1 MDKKTLRYRA
11 LTFIAMSAM
20 VYLFFA
26 QARVAL
32 RSTGLEFKSA
42 SDIAFAYSNVAF
54 SGKVYWD
61 EGVTPV
67 GIGTGVALYVNGAAT
82 STTTTIAG
90 GAYSFTGLTI
100 SAHDVVSIFI
110 DGEAEDG
117 MLVGKFND
125 SVLQNAVTGMDIYKD
140 RLLLRTG
147 STDLQ
152 ITTTNLNT
160 ADGTASDADVTAVYT
175 LNGDDLHL
183 GNNKELL
190 IINTTTHVASGSL
203 YIHDLDVRGRL
214 TMGTGNITASGS
226 VAVTGTG
233 SMTLTGDMTLTSVDS
248 GEILN
253 VKSTTLGN
261 LYIDNGLEAYFRFDE
276 GVGLNASG
284 STFNT
289 GTGGTLTNGAA
300 WVTTNTGTTTF
311 YNAHALEFDG
321 TDDFVDFGDAYDIS
335 NTIKKTFTG
344 WFRRKSSTTE
354 DVIFSKKSASGSS
367 NAGYQLYIDD
377 ESDSLLFEVADGTN
391 TYTITSTSTVTD
403 VNWHQFGVTW
413 NPFDSDESNIFLDG
427 AIDVASKAG
436 SMSVSSATY
445 TTAQNFI
452 IGADDNGTG
461 PFIGTIDDFR
471 IYNRIMSGSEL
482 ATLASGAKASGSG
495 AYTLGSNLDINGDLG
510 IYGSVLDMS
519 ESYAINVTG
528 DASIY
533 GELRTNSGTVTL
545 DGVSAQTIRGS
556 TAFNQLAATT
566 TVAKTITF
574 ESNTQQTV
582 SGALTL
588 QGTLGQ
594 YIALRASNT
603 GSRALLIVESSGATL
618 LEYLNVKDNNAFSG
632 ATLAC
637 TAGCVNSGNN
647 TNWLFLGECQDGIV
661 NTGEQC
667 DDGNSNNTDSC
678 PNDCQFAVCG
688 DSVIEGE
695 EQCEPPNSLS
705 CLSNCLLRS
714 AGGGGGGNL
723 SSASANASYHK
734 REEPP
739 DGCGNGV
746 VDYDKD
752 EECDE
757 GTRFNGLGTC
767 SHSCKTLFCGDGVV
781 SPQLKED
788 CEPKVL
794 GTANGVTTYEVN
806 TCGEKCSVPVISNQ
820 GTQSG
825 GCRRQ
830 FLAPCG
836 SEGGGAASSPSQS
849 TSPVCGNG
857 TVESGEE
864 CDAGG
869 VCNGGTFDG
878 SFWTDKTSAD
888 TCKSGG
894 GTSKAESGDGCS
906 NTCKTEF
913 CGDGNVQSRGADN
926 RDGTADDEQCDNG
939 SICSNDP
946 SKTCRLDTECGT
958 GNTCDYHGAKSTSC
972 SNSCKGIT
980 SNLIPSTS
988 TPNPKPASTVKDP
1001 IVEGKKDQEPVKPSA
1016 PNVEPITSNT
1026 QCGNG
1031 IIEGNE
1037 RCDSGSRNSDIYS
1050 DSCRTNCQLPR
1061 CGDGVQDSGEE
1072 CDGGMQC
1079 TSLCKSTVKRIVCGN
1094 RIVEAGEQCDD
1105 GNLNPDDGCGRYCQ
1119 VTDIPEI
1126 PVVQKVECEEG
1137 SELINGTCQKTIN
1150 TLVASVNTLV
1160 LDADIVVV
1168 NPTEYADA
1176 LKFISTNNACSTLTI
1191 KGKSHKAAAIREAA
1205 VRQRIPIVKNI
1216 ALAQEI
1222 YNNHNAGDTIS
1233 GEICTSINALKTKAV
1248 GTVKS
1253 QKPEDEVLLPSAPM
1267 PPIQNPIQQPLPQ
1280 APTQYGYG
1288 YYPYAQVTPSI
1299 VNRAPT
1305 GETGPGMVGVVITGV
1320 AGGLGWMRRKRKKV

>member
-11 LTFIAMSAM
+11 LTFIAMNAM

-32 RSTGLEFKSA
+32 RPTGLEFKSA
-42 SDIAFAYSNVAF
+42 SDIAFAYSDVAF

-61 EGVTPV
+61 EGVTAV
-67 GIGTGVALYVNGAAT
+67 GAGTGVAIYVNGAAT
-82 STTTTIAG
+82 DTTTTTSAG
-90 GAYSFTGLTI
+90 VYSFTGLTI
-100 SAHDVVSIFI
+100 TAHDVVSVFI

-175 LNGDDLHL
+175 LSGDDLHL

-203 YIHDLDVRGRL
+203 YTHDLDVRGTL

-300 WVTTNTGTTTF
+300 WVTTNTGTTAF

-354 DVIFSKKSASGSS
+354 DVIFSKKSASGST

-377 ESDSLLFEVADGTN
+377 ASDSLLFEVADGSN

-403 VNWHQFGVTW
+403 ANWHHFGVTW

-436 SMSVSSATY
+436 SMSVGSATY
-445 TTAQNFI
+445 TTTQNFI

-461 PFIGTIDDFR
+461 PFIGTIDNFR

-482 ATLASGAKASGSG
+482 ATLATGAKASGSG
-495 AYTLGSNLDINGDLG
+495 TYILGSNLDINGDLG

-519 ESYAINVTG
+519 GSYAINVTG
-528 DASIY
+528 DANIY

-545 DGVSAQTIRGS
+545 DGASAQTIRGS

-566 TVAKTITF
+566 TVEKTITF

-588 QGTLGQ
+588 QGAVSEF
-594 YIALRASNT
+594 ISLRVSHT
-603 GSRALLIVESSGATL
+603 GSRALLITESSGATL

-637 TAGCVNSGNN
+637 TAGCVDSGNN
-647 TNWLFLGECQDGIV
+647 TNWLFLGECQDGVI
-661 NTGEQC
+661 NTGEEC
-667 DDGNSNNTDSC
+667 DDGNSNNDDSC

-723 SSASANASYHK
+723 SSASGNASYHT

-739 DGCGNGV
+739 DGCGNGI

-757 GTRFNGLGTC
+757 GTRFNGMGTC
-767 SHSCKTLFCGDGVV
+767 SYSCKTLFCGDGVI
-781 SPQLKED
+781 SPHTGED
-788 CEPKVL
+788 CEPTAL
-794 GTANGVTTYEVN
+794 GTSNGVTTYEVA
-806 TCGEKCSVPVISNQ
+806 TCGTTCTAPTVSAQ
-820 GTQSG
+820 GTYSG
-825 GCRRQ
+825 GCQRT
-830 FLAPCG
+830 FLPVCG
-836 SEGGGAASSPSQS
+836 SGGGASSPSQS
-849 TSPVCGNG
+849 TSPICGNG

-894 GTSKAESGDGCS
+894 GTPSAESGDGCS
-906 NTCKTEF
+906 DACKTEF

-926 RDGTADDEQCDNG
+926 RDGTADDEDCDNG
-939 SICSNDP
+939 SICSNDS
-946 SKTCRLDTECGT
+946 SKICRLDTECGT

-972 SNSCKGIT
+972 SNSCKSIT

-988 TPNPKPASTVKDP
+988 TSNPKPASPVKDP
-1001 IVEGKKDQEPVKPSA
+1001 IAEEKKDEEPLKPSA
-1016 PNVEPITSNT
+1016 PSNPSA

-1072 CDGGMQC
+1072 CDGGLQC
-1079 TSLCKSTVKRIVCGN
+1079 TSLCKSTMKRIVCGN

-1105 GNLNPDDGCGRYCQ
+1105 GNLNPDDGCTRYCQ
-1119 VTDIPEI
+1119 NSEI
-1126 PVVQKVECEEG
+1126 AIAAVECEDGTEFVD
-1137 SELINGTCQKTIN
+1137 GTCQQVVN
-1150 TLVASVNTLV
+1150 PLVASVNTLV
-1160 LDADIVVV
+1160 LDADVVVV
-1168 NPTEYADA
+1168 NPTDYANA
-1176 LKFISTNNACSTLTI
+1176 LKFVQGNNPCSRLVM
-1191 KGKSHKAAAIREAA
+1191 KGKSHKADAIRSAA
-1205 VRQRIPIVKNI
+1205 VRQKIPIVKNI
-1216 ALAQEI
+1216 QLAQDI
-1222 YNNHNAGDTIS
+1222 YNSMQPGQVIYGELCKEINEMKKKHAGVV
-1233 GEICTSINALKTKAV
+1233 EV
-1248 GTVKS
+1248 VK
-1253 QKPEDEVLLPSAPM
+1253 PSAPNA
-1267 PPIQNPIQQPLPQ
+1267 PDSLPIPQPTQQPLPQ
-1280 APTQYGYG
+1280 APTQYSYG
-1288 YYPYAQVTPSI
+1288 YYPYAQVTPTI
-1299 VNRAPT
+1299 VRNAPA

-1320 AGGLGWMRRKRKKV
+1320 AGGLGWTRRKRTKA